1 MRQNLN
7 FSKFW
12 NLEIS
17 LNFWKLSNCIFLLG
31 HVMSCQVRA
40 YHDLP
45 CNIRPCLDN
54 WLLSYYQDEGWFLC
68 HIILWRVITCYLM
81 QCYVRPVHAILNHA
95 MPYHVRLLI
104 SHTITRLVA
113 EYYHLKGFMPCHIMP
128 FCADMQKHATLTTQG
143 CKNFFTIVDISFM
156 ITTKLVCSI
165 KTRPLLCLK

>member
-1 MRQNLN
+1 MGCMP
-7 FSKFW
+7 
-12 NLEIS
+12 
-17 LNFWKLSNCIFLLG
+17 CIFLLG

-128 FCADMQKHATLTTQG
+128 FCADMQKRQPSQPKVAE
-143 CKNFFTIVDISFM
+143 ISLQLWIFPSW
-156 ITTKLVCSI
+156 LQQNWCVQ
-165 KTRPLLCLK
+165 